1 MNQIGFV
8 TKTFKDKAQLEVK
21 RPSGCGNC
29 KSCGTSSCDTN
40 AHLVTV
46 KNKLNVKEGDYV
58 ELSAVSRNLIKFISI
73 VYMIPFAFL
82 ILGIIL
88 GNSYFEG
95 SNNQEVLSFLV
106 GMVALAISIIPVR
119 LIDKKVSDKGES
131 TVEMTRIL

>member
-1 MNQIGFV
+1 MKQIGFV

-29 KSCGTSSCDTN
+29 SGCASSCSIDG
-40 AHLVTV
+40 HLVTV
-46 KNKLNVKEGDYV
+46 HNKLNAQEGDYV
-58 ELSAVSRNLIKFISI
+58 ELDAVSRNFIKFVSI

-95 SNNQEVLSFLV
+95 NSNQEILSFVV
-106 GMVALAISIIPVR
+106 GMVAMALSFILVKI
-119 LIDKKVSDKGES
+119 LDKKVSDKGES
-131 TVEMTRIL
+131 TVEMTRVL

>member
-1 MNQIGFV
+1 MKQIGFV

-21 RPSGCGNC
+21 RPSACGNC
-29 KSCGTSSCDTN
+29 SACGASSCDIDG
-40 AHLVTV
+40 HMVTI

-58 ELSAVSRNLIKFISI
+58 ELNAVSINLIKFISI

-82 ILGIIL
+82 ILGIFL

-119 LIDKKVSDKGES
+119 IIDKRISDKGES
-131 TVEMTRIL
+131 TVEMTRVL